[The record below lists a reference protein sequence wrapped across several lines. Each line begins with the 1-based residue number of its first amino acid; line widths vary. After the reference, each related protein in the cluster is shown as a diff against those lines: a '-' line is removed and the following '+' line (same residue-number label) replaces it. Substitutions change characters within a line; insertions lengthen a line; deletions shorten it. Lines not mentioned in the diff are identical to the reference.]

1 MTPDMMPS
9 NMLTPD
15 NEVVSDYVRL
25 RDDHDLSAKAGEA
38 KARLQQSENARAD
51 SNHDPDTVDPFAPP
65 ETPEPEVSKGQ
76 VSKGQM
82 SKGQMS
88 KGQLSN
94 ATPAPLWWYTP
105 PPRPQGRHPSHRQIL
120 L

>member
-9 NMLTPD
+9 NMLAPD

-76 VSKGQM
+76 
-82 SKGQMS
+82 MS

-105 PPRPQGRHPSHRQIL
+105 PPKPQGRHPSHRQIL